1 MLGLITMASKSNQDR
16 VECLRKEL
24 DEKNKQLKK
33 KDGTILNMQARLQQF
48 KKKNKHLE
56 DEIKC
61 LNADV
66 EECVKEK
73 DEAIFALQARLQK
86 EDLTRDV
93 ELLELLEKKLMEK
106 NETILQMQVRL
117 QVLENV
123 HYSLHR
129 QDQHQRVGLKQRED
143 LKHDVEFLKK
153 KIENLTEI
161 CIESRNELKEKDK
174 TILEMQATGE
184 LWEQRYEDFKSIL
197 TYFAIG
203 FSIPT
208 LMSYVFG
215 YW

>member
-1 MLGLITMASKSNQDR
+1 
-16 VECLRKEL
+16 
-24 DEKNKQLKK
+24 
-33 KDGTILNMQARLQQF
+33 
-48 KKKNKHLE
+48 
-56 DEIKC
+56 
-61 LNADV
+61 
-66 EECVKEK
+66 
-73 DEAIFALQARLQK
+73 
-86 EDLTRDV
+86 
-93 ELLELLEKKLMEK
+93 MEK

-117 QVLENV
+117 QVLEQV
-123 HYSLHR
+123 HFSLHR